1 MPRTGSRLTSI
12 DSDRAPSAA
21 TSANSSRNKLH
32 SWVSIIHGADQGA
45 LNMADKF
52 KSRPVPH
59 HPYLPA
65 VVVVVLVA
73 LLTACASVPR
83 GPAGTLADAGI
94 KTSAAF
100 SSDVRDLNGKLAQG
114 EISKAFAG
122 TWEVCQNPNPML
134 CEVVQEGVSVSESRL
149 KVTKAIALR
158 AKALS
163 ALQGAYEA
171 LKEESEYDARADL
184 EGAVGQA
191 VDGVNAYAS
200 FVSTLSGGASSALI
214 AQPLAA
220 GVKLGTGLLA
230 DQKQRKRL
238 SSANESIAAATR
250 RLRDALKIEAD
261 VFDSLAIAIVDERVA
276 AQAALLQA
284 GLVSG
289 GDMIKPMAADLGL
302 TLAKDAD
309 ATVARSRPA
318 RVAVEAAYR
327 AGKVAEARSLSAR
340 YRASIASLDALVVM
354 HQDFAA
360 ERPVDMTDVL
370 RFLAELDAAVSHSK
384 KE

>member
-1 MPRTGSRLTSI
+1 MKRIYGCDFLVATRQSATDAGRRAGKSKPSRALPPPLT
-12 DSDRAPSAA
+12 A
-21 TSANSSRNKLH
+21 
-32 SWVSIIHGADQGA
+32 
-45 LNMADKF
+45 M
-52 KSRPVPH
+52 
-59 HPYLPA
+59 
-65 VVVVVLVA
+65 VVVALFA

-83 GPAGTLADAGI
+83 GPAGTLANAGI

-114 EISKAFAG
+114 EVSKAFAG
-122 TWEVCQNPNPML
+122 TWDLCQNPNPEL
-134 CEVVQEGVSVSESRL
+134 CEVVQEGVAVAESRL

-171 LKEESEYDARADL
+171 FKEESEYDARADL
-184 EGAVGQA
+184 EGALGKA

-200 FVSTLSGGASSALI
+200 FVSTLSGGAASALI

-220 GVKLGTGLLA
+220 GVKLGTGLWA

-238 SSANESIAAATR
+238 LAANRSIAAVTG
-250 RLRDALKIEAD
+250 RLRDALEIEAD
-261 VFDSLAIAIVDERVA
+261 VFDSLGTAIVDERVA

-289 GDMIKPMAADLGL
+289 GDMIRPMAANLGL

-309 ATVARSRPA
+309 ATVAKSRPV
-318 RVAVEAAYR
+318 RTAVEAAYR

-340 YRASIASLDALVVM
+340 YRASIASLDALMVM
-354 HQDFAA
+354 HEDFAA

-370 RFLAELDAAVSHSK
+370 RFLAELDAAVSDAK
-384 KE
+384 NE